1 MRDTTETLLVA
12 FLGLIGIELIQGWTA
27 VIVGAVT
34 VMFIIFRIIMGIK
47 KDKREKERR
56 AEEHARPGQRFREEE
71 HARREEEH
79 DRRAEEHAKH
89 KLEIKLLQKEL
100 EEKERKKH

>member
-56 AEEHARPGQRFREEE
+56 AEEHARREEE

>member
-1 MRDTTETLLVA
+1 MRDTTGTLLVA

-34 VMFIIFRIIMGIK
+34 VMFIVFRIIMGMK

-56 AEEHARPGQRFREEE
+56 AEEHARREEE
-71 HARREEEH
+71 HA
-79 DRRAEEHAKH
+79 RRAEEHAKH
-89 KLEIKLLQKEL
+89 KLEMKLLQKEL